1 MQRPPRSGRPGLSCH
16 PDVQHARARSRCTPS
31 DGLDAASAWDV
42 DLAKRGGFDEIYL
55 RHADPSIGVDLY
67 TLPFEVL
74 MERAAKAIVLLVES
88 CGRLD
93 DSESQLRNATTQVR
107 QMEIE
112 LLELTQAKDALWV
125 DLPRQTIKDYKKSP
139 RFEMGLVRMGRVSLE
154 YRYQLVLARLQAQ
167 HSKLEIEEDPFALLP
182 KDVGMSMAD
191 EQPFD
196 DSFLPPEE

>member
-74 MERAAKAIVLLVES
+74 MERAAKAIVL
-88 CGRLD
+88 
-93 DSESQLRNATTQVR
+93 
-107 QMEIE
+107 MEIE